1 MRVLIMNRKQL
12 AFLFA
17 GTAVL
22 ATAVVLLVLQR
33 QESSTEKPPKGAP
46 QLDLQNPG
54 DQSEFTTS
62 ATESEVG

>member
-1 MRVLIMNRKQL
+1 MNRKQL
-12 AFLFA
+12 AFLFG

-22 ATAVVLLVLQR
+22 AATIVLLIRQR
-33 QESSTEKPPKGAP
+33 QASASEQPPKGAP

-54 DQSEFTTS
+54 DQSEFLTT

>member
-1 MRVLIMNRKQL
+1 MRLDMNRKQL
-12 AFLFA
+12 TVLFA

-22 ATAVVLLVLQR
+22 AAVVALLVKQR
-33 QESSTEKPPKGAP
+33 QDRSEKPPKGAP

-54 DQSEFTTS
+54 DQSDFLTS